1 MKPAPTPRWRG
12 DTSTREAIEAAGAD
26 LHYLPPHSLD
36 FNPTE
41 LAFAKLRTFLMRVA
55 ARTIRQP

>member
-1 MKPAPTPRWRG
+1 M
-12 DTSTREAIEAAGAD
+12 REAIEAAGAD